1 MKFIVKYGMHL
12 LCQAFPTPVFCV
24 RLNINQQFVVCN
36 Y

>member
-24 RLNINQQFVVCN
+24 RLNINQQFVVRN